1 MMAALVHDM
10 VLGFG
15 YGGMGLLAGFL
26 SGLLGIGGGV
36 VLLPAVLF
44 VLPLL
49 GGNPLSPFFATE
61 ISMIQVSFSSL
72 VGILMHRPSAHVPL
86 RRIIFWAGSA
96 LVGGAIGGILSYR
109 FSGQSILGLF
119 LAETVIALML
129 LMIRPVERQHQNVS
143 RKRRSE
149 WLEYPVM
156 AGIGFTSGILG
167 VGGGFL
173 FYPVLTL
180 FFGYPSFVAVGSS
193 LAVMFPMAAA
203 ASIMKF
209 RASGVLPP
217 HTWEIVLGALAGS
230 RFGARF
236 TKKLGSGKIRFLQG
250 VLLAVTI
257 ARVSWTLYK
266 G

>member
-1 MMAALVHDM
+1 MMAAFVHDM
-10 VLGFG
+10 VLGLG
-15 YGGMGLLAGFL
+15 YGGMGLIAGFL

-36 VLLPAVLF
+36 VLLPSLLF

-49 GGNPLSPFFATE
+49 GGVPLSPFFATE
-61 ISMIQVSFSSL
+61 ISMIQVAFSSL
-72 VGILMHRPSAHVPL
+72 MGILMHRPSTHVPL
-86 RRIIFWAGSA
+86 RRILLWAGSA

-119 LAETVIALML
+119 LAETLIALVL
-129 LMIRPVERQHQNVS
+129 LMIRPAERQHQARS
-143 RKRRSE
+143 GKRGIA
-149 WLEYPVM
+149 WLEYPAM
-156 AGIGFTSGILG
+156 AGIGFTSGMLG

-180 FFGYPSFVAVGSS
+180 FFGYPPLVAVGSS
-193 LAVMFPMAAA
+193 LAVMFPMATA
-203 ASIMKF
+203 ASVMKF

-236 TKKLGSGKIRFLQG
+236 TKQLGSGKIRFLQG
-250 VLLAVTI
+250 VLLAATI
-257 ARVSWTLYK
+257 VRVSWTLFK